1 MQGKNILIVGASQ
14 GIGKGIAEYLVSLEC
29 NVILVAR
36 NKEKLQK
43 IQEKNPK
50 HIWIYSYDVK
60 DIEHVENVFVF
71 CLKNG
76 LKLDGM
82 VYCAGETS
90 NCPIKLVSSENIVDM
105 YSVNVFGYAQMVR
118 FFGLKKYSNAG
129 SSVVAIS
136 SLAALKCEK
145 SMSVYASS
153 KAAMNAMT
161 STFAKELI
169 SKKIRVN
176 AIAPAAV
183 DTSMYEQTLTSIE
196 DYEEYLL
203 KSQPLG
209 VIPIDQVVNLVYF
222 LLSPQSEYITG
233 TVIPISA
240 GMDI

>member
-14 GIGKGIAEYLVSLEC
+14 GIGRGVAEFLLSVGA

-36 NKEKLQK
+36 QKEKLQE
-43 IQEKNPK
+43 IQYKCPDRV
-50 HIWIYSYDVK
+50 WIYQYDLNDLDHIE
-60 DIEHVENVFVF
+60 DIFLF
-71 CLKNG
+71 IKKND

-82 VYCAGETS
+82 VYCAGEVY
-90 NCPIKLVSSENIVDM
+90 NCPIKLVSPKSVVNT

-118 FFGLKKYSNAG
+118 FFGLKKYSNV
-129 SSVVAIS
+129 SSSIVAIS
-136 SLAALKCEK
+136 SMAATKCEK

-161 STFAKELI
+161 STFAKEFV

-176 AIAPAAV
+176 AVAPATV
-183 DTSMYEQTLTSIE
+183 DTSMYEQTLLNIE
-196 DYEEYLL
+196 NYEEYLL
-203 KSQPLG
+203 KNQPLG
-209 VIPIDQVVNLVYF
+209 VIPVQQVVNLVYF